1 MRINNGW
8 TRDQL
13 LIAFNL
19 YCQLPFG
26 KLHKS
31 NPDIIKYAKIIGRTP
46 SALGMKLCNIA
57 SLDPAITSTGR
68 NGLKGASNADKA
80 MWAEMQKD
88 WKSFVIE
95 MQNAIATFKT
105 PEIALAVGELPE
117 DENPIDY
124 TGINKTSLIKT
135 RIGQSFFCHSVL
147 SAYDYQCCIT
157 GIADIR
163 LLVASHMVPWRTDEA
178 NRLNPKNGLCLS
190 MLQDKAF
197 DIGILTILDDLTIKV
212 SKKCFNHPNPFFN
225 SAILAYDGKLIHKPR
240 KFEPDRKFLEY
251 HRTKVF
257 EKRGSE

>member
-31 NPDIIKYAKIIGRTP
+31 NPDIIKYAKILGRTP

-105 PEIALAVGELPE
+105 PEIALAVGELSE
-117 DENPIDY
+117 DENLIDY
-124 TGINKTSLIKT
+124 TGVNKTSLIKI
-135 RIGQSFFCHSVL
+135 RMGQSFFRHSVL
-147 SAYDYQCCIT
+147 SAYDYQCCVT
-157 GIADIR
+157 GITDTR
-163 LLVASHMVPWRTDEA
+163 LLVASHIVPWRTDEA

-190 MLQDKAF
+190 MLHDKAF

-212 SKKCFNHPNPFFN
+212 SKKYFNQSNSFFN
-225 SAILAYDGKLIHKPR
+225 SAILAYDGKAIQKPS
-240 KFEPDRKFLEY
+240 KFEPDRNFLDY
-251 HRTKVF
+251 HRTKIF
-257 EKRGSE
+257 EKKGSE